1 MTPNP
6 TKETANYLR
15 DARIFSWL
23 CRSYLACKAFEEAQ
37 RCADLARA
45 CWLKVRWDINHEN

>member
-1 MTPNP
+1 MSPNP
-6 TKETANYLR
+6 TKETASHLR